1 MGQALQSL
9 FDNPILGHLQVNAL
23 PPPVVHPPRGDL
35 PVLLSVPHS
44 GRDYPAWL
52 LGQARQGLES
62 LQALEDP
69 FVDRLVWR
77 ALGHGPAAV
86 IAQTPR
92 AAVDCNRAE
101 DEIDPAH
108 AHLVTSSRPS
118 PRARGGLGIVPSRTG
133 LHGHL
138 WRRSLTREDLDSRLN
153 QAYRPY
159 HRALEAQ
166 LTLLLDRFGCA
177 LLLDCHS
184 MPPSKASDVVFGDR
198 FGRSAAPWIVAEALA
213 ITGRAGFSAAVNDPF
228 AGGHILDRHGSPGSG
243 VHALQIEVD
252 RRCYLASSGEPGGD
266 FDRVAGLIE
275 ELAIRLGGLLLDRR
289 AAAAAE

>member
-1 MGQALQSL
+1 MQSL
-9 FDNPILGHLQVNAL
+9 FENPNLGQLNVSPL

-44 GRDYPAWL
+44 GRDYPDWL
-52 LGQARQGLES
+52 IGQARHGLKS
-62 LQALEDP
+62 LQPLEDP

-92 AAVDCNRAE
+92 AAIDCNRAE

-108 AHLVTSSRPS
+108 VRLAGSTRPS

-138 WRRSLTREDLDSRLN
+138 WHQPLTREDLDRRLA

-166 LTLLLDRFGCA
+166 LSLLVDRFGYA

-184 MPPSKASDVVFGDR
+184 MPPTKAAEVVFGDR

-213 ITGRAGFSAAVNDPF
+213 IAGRAGFTAASNDPF
-228 AGGHILDRHGSPGSG
+228 AGGHILDRHGSPNGG
-243 VHALQIEVD
+243 VHALQIEID
-252 RRCYLASSGEPGGD
+252 RSLYLGPSGEPGGD

-275 ELAIRLGGLLLDRR
+275 ELSVRLGGMLLARR
-289 AAAAAE
+289 AAEAAE